1 MGEFADLIKHNY
13 SAQIVLAFFAALVAW
28 WATLY
33 VSGASADAL
42 QAWAAAY
49 QIVAFFGACV
59 GFTIANHWGGFQS
72 VIGRATIAFSFG
84 LLLQCF
90 GQTSYSFYIYY
101 LNQPVP
107 YPSIGDIGYFGSIF
121 AYLYGA
127 LALASS
133 RRACIP
139 QVLSWAAFGVPPTAF
154 NAGSLISIFLRGYEF
169 DGTQPLKTFL
179 DFGYPFGQALYVS
192 VALLAYLLSRNVLGG
207 MMRMPILV
215 FIGALVLQYF
225 SDFTFLYQ
233 ATAGTWYAGGMNDLL
248 YLVSYLAM
256 TLALLYIGHVFVK
269 IQKS

>member
-1 MGEFADLIKHNY
+1 
-13 SAQIVLAFFAALVAW
+13 
-28 WATLY
+28 
-33 VSGASADAL
+33 
-42 QAWAAAY
+42 
-49 QIVAFFGACV
+49 
-59 GFTIANHWGGFQS
+59 
-72 VIGRATIAFSFG
+72 FG

-127 LALASS
+127 LALS
-133 RRACIP
+133 RAAGVHVSLKSYRGQLLAFLLP
-139 QVLSWAAFGVPPTAF
+139 LLMLVLSYQF
-154 NAGSLISIFLRGYEF
+154 FLRGYEF